1 MSLSYCTIVNYF
13 KTQENLDTSPQT
25 SDSKLDEF
33 CYSNSKLYEIRVQ
46 WIVILRNSNSIKL
59 EIFEVFKTKLANLSL
74 ISSLNSKKWFSCTQ
88 AWWNLNLI
96 NVSLCKQYYLDTYL
110 NSWNI
115 FKSKYEETHS
125 RFYPQFQYF

>member
-46 WIVILRNSNSIKL
+46 WIVILRNSSSIKR
-59 EIFEVFKTKLANLSL
+59 EIFEVFETKLCKLVSKLKLKLEKL
-74 ISSLNSKKWFSCTQ
+74 IFLELDMCSNSNFSSLMKLEFDQ
-88 AWWNLNLI
+88 I
-96 NVSLCKQYYLDTYL
+96 
-110 NSWNI
+110 
-115 FKSKYEETHS
+115 
-125 RFYPQFQYF
+125 